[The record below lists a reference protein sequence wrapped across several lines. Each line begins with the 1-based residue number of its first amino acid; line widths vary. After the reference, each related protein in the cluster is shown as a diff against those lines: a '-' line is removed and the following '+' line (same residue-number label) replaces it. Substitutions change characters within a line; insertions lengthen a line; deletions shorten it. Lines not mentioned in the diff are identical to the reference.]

1 MLSRRRLFLVLA
13 LLCLLVGG
21 FAALHADGHDGSASV
36 CCLVGLGCAIAAAI
50 LLLPLRPRL
59 EWSSQRRVLRSF
71 ARLDAPSRG
80 DVAAPAAL
88 GLAAL
93 CRLRV

>member
-1 MLSRRRLFLVLA
+1 MLSRRRMFLVLA

-36 CCLVGLGCAIAAAI
+36 CCLAGLGCAVAVAMV
-50 LLLPLRPRL
+50 LVPRGPRL
-59 EWSSQRRVLRSF
+59 ERSLRRRALRSF

-80 DVAAPAAL
+80 GVALPVAL